1 MARIPYVDPAQ
12 ASEKVRDT
20 FERLAVPLNI
30 FRMMAHAETC
40 FRPMLRLGNAILT
53 KQQLSAKLR
62 ELAILE
68 VAQLSSAEYEWV
80 QHVGIA
86 EAAGASRDQIDAL
99 ARRETS
105 ASCFDETEQLVLRFT
120 DEVVRDAEASEAT
133 TAAMQK
139 KFSSQ
144 EIVELIVAIGFYMM
158 MARLMRTLAIDV
170 DPPAGTR
177 VVDGIPP
184 KQA

>member
-12 ASEKVRDT
+12 ASDKVRGT
-20 FERLAVPLNI
+20 LERLTVPLNI

-40 FRPMLRLGNAILT
+40 FRPMLRLGSAILAE
-53 KQQLSAKLR
+53 QRLSAKLR

-68 VAQLSSAEYEWV
+68 VAHLSRAEYEWV

-86 EAAGASRDQIDAL
+86 RAAGVSKEQVEAL
-99 ARRETS
+99 ARGDID
-105 ASCFDETEQLVLRFT
+105 ASCFDETERIVLRFT
-120 DEVVRDAEASEAT
+120 SQVVRDAEASEAT
-133 TAAMQK
+133 FAAVQK
-139 KFSSQ
+139 QLSPQ

-158 MARLMRTLAIDV
+158 MARLMRTLAVDM
-170 DPPAGTR
+170 DPPAGTK
-177 VVDGIPP
+177 VVDGIPA